1 MDPITAAIAVA
12 AAAGVAAGVTEAGKK
27 LIGDA
32 YEALKALLKKKFG
45 AESEVVK
52 SAEAVMAKPDSVG
65 RKETLKEEVKSAKAD
80 QDAEL
85 VAAARALIEQVK
97 ASPHGEQIITTT
109 IGDYNFTVIG
119 TGNTINYNAPPDQ
132 KKN

>member
-32 YEALKALLKKKFG
+32 YEALKALLKKKLG

-52 SAEAVMAKPDSVG
+52 SAEAVMAKPDSAG
-65 RKETLKEEVKSAKAD
+65 RRETLKEEVKSAKAD
-80 QDAEL
+80 QDGEL
-85 VAAARALIEQVK
+85 VAAARALIETVK
-97 ASPHGEQIITTT
+97 ASPRGEQIITTT
-109 IGDYNFTVIG
+109 IGDYNVTAIG
-119 TGNTINYNAPPDQ
+119 SGITINVNTPSAQ
-132 KKN
+132 KKT